1 MAVLC
6 LCQKCDMSEPS
17 NFVNG
22 KPIVPVLN
30 EQTLPK
36 FMESAR
42 KEKAVSRNGNRL
54 KLFSGTANPALSQV
68 VPLFYT
74 LMLNF

>member
-1 MAVLC
+1 MA
-6 LCQKCDMSEPS
+6 EPS

-42 KEKAVSRNGNRL
+42 TEKTVNKNSNRL

-68 VPLFYT
+68 LVPPLCYINIFEYIQ
-74 LMLNF
+74 LN